1 MASLDLFSLKGQ
13 NVLITGAT
21 RGASSLPITVTLA
34 ASPTGIGAAC
44 AIALA
49 QAGADICLVVRPQP
63 TDTPLP
69 ILAQLPRAQVVYADL
84 SDMDDVK
91 SVFQRAL
98 DIMGGEIH
106 VLVNCAGIQ
115 RRAPAVDFGEH
126 EWDEVSHSI
135 IGRRHFFCVQ
145 FRLFRT
151 FFASATIPLFWG
163 AVPTLSYILVQR
175 YCLAKF
181 LVPFTSFFS
190 SSSPH
195 CISFQSFSFSPRS
208 HCLPLLPSSP
218 LPLRFILVA

>member
-21 RGASSLPITVTLA
+21 RGASSLPITVTLFT
-34 ASPTGIGAAC
+34 SPTGIGAAC

-63 TDTPLP
+63 TDAPLP
-69 ILAQLPRAQVVYADL
+69 IMAQLPRAQVVYADL

-126 EWDEVSHSI
+126 EWDEVSHS
-135 IGRRHFFCVQ
+135 
-145 FRLFRT
+145 
-151 FFASATIPLFWG
+151 P
-163 AVPTLSYILVQR
+163 
-175 YCLAKF
+175 
-181 LVPFTSFFS
+181 
-190 SSSPH
+190 
-195 CISFQSFSFSPRS
+195 
-208 HCLPLLPSSP
+208 
-218 LPLRFILVA
+218 